1 MVHFEKKQLYTYDNI
16 RDILDNTFN
25 YVMEDLRK
33 EQNKMDDEIGKMM
46 FELHTMMILTLYKTA
61 LLKGVEKDEE

>member
-33 EQNKMDDEIGKMM
+33 EQNKMDD
-46 FELHTMMILTLYKTA
+46 
-61 LLKGVEKDEE
+61 